1 MANHIR
7 NTNCHWAFEQTVLGK
22 LLGEIDFNCGFQTT
36 LSFRTIQARGLN
48 HRQGMFFREMGF
60 PESWKGVGRAIVQ
73 GDPALISLFQEPG
86 EPKSDKPSLRQK
98 YGLCV

>member
-1 MANHIR
+1 
-7 NTNCHWAFEQTVLGK
+7 
-22 LLGEIDFNCGFQTT
+22 
-36 LSFRTIQARGLN
+36 
-48 HRQGMFFREMGF
+48 MFFREMGF

-73 GDPALISLFQEPG
+73 GDPALVSLFQEPG